1 LTLAKGLR
9 PAARA
14 LSWLGWLVCLGAHA
28 AALPFPVEARAYLVQ
43 VNGQTRWERA
53 SEQRLPLASLTK
65 LMTALLVMEQYR
77 PTDIVSVSASA
88 ARETGTRLGLKAGEQ
103 MQVQDLLAA
112 SLLKSANDACHALAD
127 HVAGSQA
134 RFVQNMNQRARTWG
148 LAATHFTNACGHDD
162 AQHQS
167 SARDLARLATRALAQ
182 PVLAGLVARASLD
195 VQTVGGKRRF
205 SLVNSNAL
213 VGRYEGTIGVKTGF
227 TPQAGKCVIAL
238 VQRGDVKVLLVLL
251 NGANRWWD
259 ASDILDHAFAHAHET
274 SAS

>member
-1 LTLAKGLR
+1 
-9 PAARA
+9 
-14 LSWLGWLVCLGAHA
+14 
-28 AALPFPVEARAYLVQ
+28 
-43 VNGQTRWERA
+43 
-53 SEQRLPLASLTK
+53 
-65 LMTALLVMEQYR
+65 MEQYR

-134 RFVQNMNQRARTWG
+134 RFVQSMNQRAREWG

-167 SARDLARLATRALAQ
+167 SARDLARLAGRALAQ
-182 PVLAGLVARASLD
+182 PVLAGLVARAGMD
-195 VQTVGGKRRF
+195 IQTVGGSRRF
-205 SLVNSNAL
+205 ALVNSNAL
-213 VGRYEGTIGVKTGF
+213 VGRYEGTLGVKTGF